1 MRPSAGEVKGG
12 RRAARVELA
21 VATDSLVRRQR
32 LDLDAPL
39 PQLLDCLRVG
49 THLPVRTHAHDE
61 PLRQLLEDVA
71 EIGKHQS
78 VPIRPPP
85 VGEHTLGEHD
95 HVARLLLT
103 VDDEVTES
111 VSLDPRHRLTSRSS
125 LRSSPCRAWKIETL
139 TRIASTG
146 GRAAG
151 LLSES
156 GSTRRATPAGRT
168 LSYCRLSSRAERSA

>member
-1 MRPSAGEVKGG
+1 MECG

-21 VATDSLVRRQR
+21 VATDSLVRRQG
-32 LDLDAPL
+32 LDLDAPP

-49 THLPVRTHAHDE
+49 THLPVGARAHDQ
-61 PLRQLLEDVA
+61 PLRQLLDHVA

-95 HVARLLLT
+95 HVARLLLA
-103 VDDEVTES
+103 VNDEVTEL

-125 LRSSPCRAWKIETL
+125 LRSSPCRAWKMET
-139 TRIASTG
+139 
-146 GRAAG
+146 
-151 LLSES
+151 
-156 GSTRRATPAGRT
+156 STRDRIRTGAG
-168 LSYCRLSSRAERSA
+168 

>member
-1 MRPSAGEVKGG
+1 MRPSARQVKRG

-21 VATDSLVRRQR
+21 VATDGLVRRQR

-39 PQLLDCLRVG
+39 PQLLERLRVG
-49 THLPVRTHAHDE
+49 THLPVGARAYDQ
-61 PLRQLLEDVA
+61 PLRQLVDDVA

-85 VGEHTLGEHD
+85 VGEQTLGEDD

-103 VDDEVTES
+103 LDDEVTES

-125 LRSSPCRAWKIETL
+125 LRSSPCRAWKMETL
-139 TRIASTG
+139 TSIASA
-146 GRAAG
+146 AAG
-151 LLSES
+151 CWASL
-156 GSTRRATPAGRT
+156 
-168 LSYCRLSSRAERSA
+168 

>member
-1 MRPSAGEVKGG
+1 MRPSAGEVQCG

-21 VATDSLVRRQR
+21 VATDSLVRRQG

-39 PQLLDCLRVG
+39 PQLLDCLQVG

-78 VPIRPPP
+78 VPISPPP

-103 VDDEVTES
+103 VDDEVAES

-125 LRSSPCRAWKIETL
+125 LRSSPCRLRKMETL
-139 TRIASTG
+139 TKIASHG
-146 GRAAG
+146 GE
-151 LLSES
+151 LL
-156 GSTRRATPAGRT
+156 GFFVNTFDPP
-168 LSYCRLSSRAERSA
+168 

>member
-1 MRPSAGEVKGG
+1 MRPSAGEVQCG

-21 VATDSLVRRQR
+21 VATDGLVRRQG

-39 PQLLDCLRVG
+39 PELLERFRVG
-49 THLPVRTHAHDE
+49 THLPVRARAHDQ
-61 PLRQLLEDVA
+61 PLRQLLDDVS
-71 EIGKHQS
+71 EIGKYQS
-78 VPIRPPP
+78 VPISPPP

-125 LRSSPCRAWKIETL
+125 LRSSPCRAWKMETL
-139 TRIASTG
+139 PRIASAR
-146 GRAAG
+146 GR
-151 LLSES
+151 S
-156 GSTRRATPAGRT
+156 
-168 LSYCRLSSRAERSA
+168 